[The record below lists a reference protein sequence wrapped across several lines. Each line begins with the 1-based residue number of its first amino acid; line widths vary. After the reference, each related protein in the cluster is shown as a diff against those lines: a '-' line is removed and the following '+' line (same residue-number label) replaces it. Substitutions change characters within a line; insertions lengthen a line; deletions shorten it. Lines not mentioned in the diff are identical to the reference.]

1 MSFALNAEPLIDAEV
16 TPAAESTRIWV
27 TWEKQRRNATISRA
41 LGCKLF
47 EFNLRYGRIRRYT
60 TALVLTLRT
69 FLRERPSQIFVQNP
83 SIVLAAFAVAYGRLF
98 RIPVIVDTHNAGV
111 QSLGPRAWWEPRMTR
126 FILRWAT
133 LTILSNQSLADATL
147 DAEPGIAPIAV
158 LPDPIPVLERPTV
171 VPHLRGRK
179 NILFVCSWAE
189 DEPYLEVIEA
199 GKQLPPDVYIYITG
213 RSKNRLEHLGVD
225 LPPNVVLTGF
235 LTEEAYIG
243 TLYAAD
249 VIIDLTTREDCLV
262 CGAYEA
268 VSAERTVILS
278 GTAALKSYFR
288 RGALYTDNTSG
299 DLVRQIGN
307 ALSAQDKLS
316 REVRVL
322 KKELVHS
329 WEQDKIRLEQQL
341 GRLAND

>member
-1 MSFALNAEPLIDAEV
+1 MSFALKAEPLTDAEV
-16 TPAAESTRIWV
+16 TPSGDSTRIWV

-47 EFNLRYGRIRRYT
+47 EFNLKYGRVRRYL
-60 TALVLTLRT
+60 TALWLTLRT

-83 SIVLAAFAVAYGRLF
+83 SIVLAAFAVAWGRLF
-98 RIPVIVDTHNAGV
+98 RTPVIVDTHNAGV
-111 QSLGPRAWWEPRMTR
+111 QSLGPRPWWEPPVTR
-126 FILRWAT
+126 FILRGAT
-133 LTILSNQSLADATL
+133 LTILSNLAL
-147 DAEPGIAPIAV
+147 AETTIRAESGIAPIAV
-158 LPDPIPVLERPTV
+158 LPDPIPKLEPPAVRPQ
-171 VPHLRGRK
+171 LKGRK
-179 NILFVCSWAE
+179 NVLFVCSWAE
-189 DEPYLEVIEA
+189 DEPYLEVIAA

-213 RSKNRLEHLGVD
+213 RSKNRLEDLGVE

-235 LTEEAYIG
+235 VSEEAYIG
-243 TLYAAD
+243 MLYAAD
-249 VIIDLTTREDCLV
+249 VILDLTTREDCLV

-299 DLVRQIGN
+299 DLVRQIRH
-307 ALSAQDKLS
+307 ALSAQDRLS

-322 KKELVHS
+322 KEELVHS

-341 GRLAND
+341 ERLAND